1 MIYIIPL
8 KTNFKTYTNI
18 LRQTIREAK
27 KQYYHRI
34 FFNFKNNI
42 KKTWIAIK
50 ETLNRNNKTT
60 KLPSVF
66 YHNNQ
71 IIQDPTDLANAFN
84 DYFINIGTTLSQ
96 HIESDTSHA
105 YYLKN
110 NYSNLDFKFKQI
122 NESHILTIIKK
133 LKIKFSSGLDCIS
146 NNLIKHVSD
155 VISKPLTLIV
165 NQMLIT
171 GIFPNKLKTS
181 KVIPIFKKGDDTSIS
196 NYRPISLLSSL
207 SKIFEHVIADQL
219 TEYLISHNLLCS
231 EQFGF
236 RTGYSTE
243 LAALQLVDKMIN
255 QVDEGNIPLNIYIDL
270 SKAFDTLDHKILA
283 EKLSYYGINNTNLN
297 LFKNYLSNRDQL
309 TEINGIQ
316 SNLQRIKQESHRVL
330 FLGHYYF

>member
-1 MIYIIPL
+1 MKDKLYKLMVQTDPTNNDLYNTI
-8 KTNFKTYTNI
+8 KTNFKTYKNI

-66 YHNNQ
+66 YQNNQ
-71 IIQDPTDLANAFN
+71 IIEDPTDLANAFN
-84 DYFINIGTTLSQ
+84 DYFINIGTNLSQ

-122 NESHILTIIKK
+122 NESDILTIIKK
-133 LKIKFSSGLDCIS
+133 LKIKFSSGLDGIS
-146 NNLIKHVSD
+146 NNLIKHASD
-155 VISKPLTLIV
+155 AISKPLTLIV

-171 GIFPNKLKTS
+171 GIFPYKLKTS
-181 KVIPIFKKGDDTSIS
+181 KVIPIFKKGDDTLIS

-219 TEYLISHNLLCS
+219 TEYLICHNLLCS

-270 SKAFDTLDHKILA
+270 SKAF
-283 EKLSYYGINNTNLN
+283 
-297 LFKNYLSNRDQL
+297 
-309 TEINGIQ
+309 
-316 SNLQRIKQESHRVL
+316 
-330 FLGHYYF
+330 